1 MERKRQFVDSELLA
15 HAMLGQKRASVLMS
29 DAYKFSMA
37 QVSSPLRQE
46 SFYLSFRR
54 PGWYYIPF
62 DINELVRCLL
72 PVASTKQDDLILS
85 SFGLSMSVAMRQA
98 LQSEVSVNAAP
109 AGSWVCAREPIVSIT
124 GPSFLVSWLEA
135 MCIWMNFPIQ
145 VATEALA
152 GKDEFVVSCE
162 DEATIVRLVLDS
174 LPPRPNV
181 RVRIGEQEFSDA
193 VLCNAL
199 DLQAALS
206 SNSNDESSRVFE
218 VGMRGATCMS
228 MHRLALASVK
238 RAGIFKTSNV
248 ALAHELG
255 MSAVGSTGHEHQM
268 RFGEDRSGFRAIRD
282 GRTGVPS
289 YLFDTYDAIEL
300 GIPAA
305 IDVWRE
311 SPDIGASVRF
321 DSGDTEMQLRMFV
334 EAGVQPHFIF
344 MDGMNAT
351 RIEELE
357 ALCNELG
364 IPEERRSYG
373 VGGFLGCSLLTH
385 SLSRNRVSA
394 VYKLSQ
400 SGEEPVMKFS
410 KEGKQSLP
418 GKVQVMRKI
427 RGDGPVSIIA
437 QVGEEVDNDYTL
449 LKNWSVGP
457 LATMPLGPAPIA
469 SSLTQKKIDVLR
481 SRYFTHTQNNTNQ
494 KGIEH
499 EHTITN
505 H

>member
-1 MERKRQFVDSELLA
+1 MEEKKPSIDSELLA

-37 QVSSPLRQE
+37 QVSDPLRQE

-54 PGWYYIPF
+54 AGWYYIPF
-62 DINELVRCLL
+62 DIDGLVRHLL
-72 PVASTKQDDLILS
+72 PAESTKQEDLILH
-85 SFGLSMSVAMRQA
+85 SFGFGMTEAMTQA
-98 LQSEVSVNAAP
+98 LQSHVRVNAAP
-109 AGSWVCAREPIVSIT
+109 VGSWVCAREPIVSIE

-162 DEATIVRLVLDS
+162 DEATIVRLVIDS
-174 LPPRPNV
+174 LPLKQNV
-181 RVRIGEQEFSDA
+181 RVRVCEREFSDA
-193 VLCNAL
+193 VLRNAL
-199 DLQAALS
+199 AVQAALS
-206 SNSNDESSRVFE
+206 VSSKEECSRTFE

-238 RAGIFKTSNV
+238 KAGIFRTSNI

-255 MSAVGSTGHEHQM
+255 MSAVGSTGHEHQL
-268 RFGEDRSGFRAIRD
+268 RFGEDRTGFRAIRD
-282 GRTGVPS
+282 GRPGAPS

-321 DSGDTEMQLRMFV
+321 DSGDTELQLRMFV
-334 EAGVQPHFIF
+334 EAGIQPHFIF

-351 RIEELE
+351 SIEELE
-357 ALCNELG
+357 ALCDELG
-364 IPEERRSYG
+364 VPNEGRSYG
-373 VGGFLGCSLLTH
+373 VGGFLGCSVLTH

-400 SGEEPVMKFS
+400 SGDNPVMKFS

-418 GKVQVMRKI
+418 GKLQVMRKI
-427 RGDGPVSIIA
+427 RGDGPVSIVA
-437 QVGEEVDNDYTL
+437 QVGEDTGKDYTL

-457 LATMPLGPAPIA
+457 LATMPHGGAPVA
-469 SSLTQKKIDVLR
+469 SPLTEETIESVR
-481 SRYFTHTQNNTNQ
+481 STYFPKTL
-494 KGIEH
+494 K
-499 EHTITN
+499 
-505 H
+505 